1 MTKLNHR
8 NGFTLIEIMITVSV
22 VGLLMVVMVPAVRN
36 AISGRENARC
46 ASRLR
51 MAVAAFEM
59 YCSENGSFP
68 ADRTPGVTPPEMV
81 SYFEAM
87 NIDDWWGGANDLGG
101 QWDWDNG
108 YNFKYS
114 VSISSPT
121 KSAAQLTDFD
131 KLIDDG
137 NLSSGKFRQVG
148 SQYHFIL
155 EK

>member
-1 MTKLNHR
+1 MRKSDHR
-8 NGFTLIEIMITVSV
+8 SGFTLIEILITVSV
-22 VGLLMVVMVPAVRN
+22 VGLLMVVLLPAVSR

-46 ASRLR
+46 ASQLR
-51 MAVAAFEM
+51 SAVAAFEM
-59 YCSENGSFP
+59 YRSENGSFP

-87 NIDDWWGGANDLGG
+87 NIDDWWGGATDMGG
-101 QWDWDNG
+101 RWDWDNG

-137 NLSSGKFRQVG
+137 NLSTGMFRKVG
-148 SQYHFIL
+148 SQYHYII
-155 EK
+155 ER